1 VTGYYLVLGFLA
13 ACCLWLFAKASN
25 ERDEFAG
32 LVGHG
37 IAALACLLAV
47 GLGIQAGHAWLWVAT
62 SVIFAFNLV
71 FLVRRIRQT

>member
-1 VTGYYLVLGFLA
+1 MTGYYLVLGFFA
-13 ACCLWLFAKASN
+13 VCCFWLFAKAAN

-47 GLGIQAGHAWLWVAT
+47 GLGIQAGHASLWIAA
-62 SVIFAFNLV
+62 SVIFAVNLV
-71 FLVRRIRQT
+71 FLVRRIRET